1 MPYIC
6 TRPIAHAKQGESYL
20 EGKPSSIEY
29 QCDVPVM
36 LGHSPQT
43 EIDIYSNDD
52 DEKAP
57 VHLNST
63 TLYVGTLSLNLSKIP
78 KSVKQKAKKRRMGW
92 HRYYCLSGA
101 IEARYG
107 SANITYTLKLGGKQ
121 ILHSHLT
128 HLTHWCRGDA

>member
-1 MPYIC
+1 MPRIR
-6 TRPIAHAKQGESYL
+6 TSPIAHAKQGESYP

-43 EIDIYSNDD
+43 EIDIYSNND

-63 TLYVGTLSLNLSKIP
+63 TRYVGTLSLNLGKIP
-78 KSVKQKAKKRRMGW
+78 KSVKRTAKKRRMGW

-121 ILHSHLT
+121 NVPLSSDPSNTLVQ
-128 HLTHWCRGDA
+128 G